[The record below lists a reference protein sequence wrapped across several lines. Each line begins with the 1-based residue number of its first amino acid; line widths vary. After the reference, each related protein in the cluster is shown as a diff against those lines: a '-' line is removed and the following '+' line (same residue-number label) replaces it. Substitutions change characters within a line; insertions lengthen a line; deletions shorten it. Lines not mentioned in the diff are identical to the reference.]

1 MPTVNR
7 AIKYRIHPSEE
18 QGIQIRQTF
27 GCARKIYNAAIE
39 LQEGLHAAKMGAMS
53 KIDLNNH
60 INRIMKEDIVI
71 ICGKRKTI
79 GEKRTSCPRT

>member
-27 GCARKIYNAAIE
+27 GCVRKVFNLSLI
-39 LQEGLHAAKMGAMS
+39 
-53 KIDLNNH
+53 H
-60 INRIMKEDIVI
+60 I
-71 ICGKRKTI
+71 
-79 GEKRTSCPRT
+79 